1 MVTLDW
7 SIDNALLSDFLGVNC
22 FLSDCALIIS
32 TVWLFAE
39 DFNHLS
45 LQMGNMEHKQEQMK
59 LAVKALLLGK
69 YVMAVQPTSF
79 GKTIICE
86 SVVFGVTK
94 IKRLLIV
101 VFIPHCSITEDQIS
115 MVGCLQ
121 EEREFVKGNDFKQV
135 LGHYFCRTSS
145 VF

>member
-1 MVTLDW
+1 MAFCGRFQSFIPSNGKHGTQTRADET
-7 SIDNALLSDFLGVNC
+7 C
-22 FLSDCALIIS
+22 
-32 TVWLFAE
+32 
-39 DFNHLS
+39 
-45 LQMGNMEHKQEQMK
+45 
-59 LAVKALLLGK
+59 VKALLSGK

-101 VFIPHCSITEDQIS
+101 VFIPDCSITEDQIS
-115 MVGCLQ
+115 MVGCLR
-121 EEREFVKGNDFKQV
+121 EEREFVKGNYFKQV